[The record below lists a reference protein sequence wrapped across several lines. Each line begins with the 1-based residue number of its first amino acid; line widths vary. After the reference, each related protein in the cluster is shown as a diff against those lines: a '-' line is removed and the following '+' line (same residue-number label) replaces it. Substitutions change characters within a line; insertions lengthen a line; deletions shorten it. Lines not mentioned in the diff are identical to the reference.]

1 MIMMFVYDNYLPNL
15 GNRTDIQWKEVLQQH
30 QIKMSGWS
38 AGLIVQGRGSKT
50 VEIILLSYSMV
61 MDRWE
66 ANYYLILEC
75 RIHSSFLNSL

>member
-38 AGLIVQGRGSKT
+38 VGLIVRGGGPKQ
-50 VEIILLSYSMV
+50 
-61 MDRWE
+61 
-66 ANYYLILEC
+66 
-75 RIHSSFLNSL
+75 